1 MITHNS
7 AEAQPMCSQS
17 GYWQPTITEAFD
29 RAKEYNEKSP
39 QALELNKSVVY
50 YLAKDMLSLHT
61 IEKPGFRY
69 LVVKLDPSITF
80 NSGNTSVNRK
90 FPTYSY
96 KSGKCYEEI
105 I

>member
-1 MITHNS
+1 
-7 AEAQPMCSQS
+7 MCSQS

-29 RAKEYNEKSP
+29 RGKEYNEKSP
-39 QALELNKSVVY
+39 QVPELNKSVVY

-80 NSGNTSVNRK
+80 NPGITSVNRK
-90 FPTYSY
+90 FPTYLH
-96 KSGKCYEEI
+96 KSGKML
-105 I
+105 